1 MRCDFRAPGAQ
12 LQLTDDLD
20 SRHRHCA
27 VDAAAAAAAVS
38 GASAPCCR
46 CAQVHQIV
54 QLEIAALISIDINV
68 ILMLGCMVRATFFF
82 FILQLRAH
90 DADAAVC

>member
-1 MRCDFRAPGAQ
+1 M
-12 LQLTDDLD
+12 
-20 SRHRHCA
+20 
-27 VDAAAAAAAVS
+27 
-38 GASAPCCR
+38 
-46 CAQVHQIV
+46 HQIV
-54 QLEIAALISIDINV
+54 HLNIAALISIDINV